1 MGSLGVGD
9 CHGVGAAKAMRQ
21 LKVMLPSSFRKM
33 RISDELAA
41 LLGAGGR
48 NGGGAATARVV
59 SPFGK
64 VWHVEVGRDGDGD
77 GGAFLGLGWSEFAA
91 AHGVDVGW
99 FLMLRHHGGGVLT
112 VKVFDATCCLKEFG
126 APPSDVTTRSNGAR
140 GASHKPQFVRVL
152 LPGSM
157 EKMMIPNKFVQHYI
171 TDALL
176 NSQMAN
182 ILSPVGKFWRIG
194 VEKDQSG
201 VFFTGG
207 WLQFL
212 SFHGIGEGDVLLLR
226 YEGNMVFKIN
236 VFGLNGCQKDCK
248 TKDIRIRQYTGNQQ
262 EAHPLSGRKCNNNK
276 DRVCDED
283 SEYQLEKTLSSMK
296 RSSSR
301 MMTSGQGTKRQAI
314 SKSIYEIGPDSW
326 IKKEINNTILKR
338 RTISLAPKF
347 CRTIGLLE
355 EGPITLETSTG
366 GSRRSWEVVSRLYP
380 KGFYLLGLT
389 WNRFCQD
396 NNLKPG
402 DVCVFNVVETRLWH
416 VVINRC

>member
-1 MGSLGVGD
+1 
-9 CHGVGAAKAMRQ
+9 
-21 LKVMLPSSFRKM
+21 
-33 RISDELAA
+33 
-41 LLGAGGR
+41 
-48 NGGGAATARVV
+48 
-59 SPFGK
+59 
-64 VWHVEVGRDGDGD
+64 
-77 GGAFLGLGWSEFAA
+77 
-91 AHGVDVGW
+91 
-99 FLMLRHHGGGVLT
+99 MLRHHGGGVLT